1 MARSTSSSMPPTVS
15 DDPLRELR
23 ENLAATQA
31 AAERLAGEAARA
43 RAEDAEGRIPPS
55 GWATPE
61 EHAERRDELQALLG
75 LLEALRSLVPAELEA
90 QLREVTRQVLLL
102 VRAVVDWWL
111 ERVGP
116 GAAVEAAPAD
126 PGARLQEIP
135 ID

>member
-1 MARSTSSSMPPTVS
+1 MPPTVS

-23 ENLAATQA
+23 DNLAATQA
-31 AAERLAGEAARA
+31 AAERLAREAAHA
-43 RAEDAEGRIPPS
+43 RAEDDAGRVPPS
-55 GWATPE
+55 GWATPQ
-61 EHAERRDELQALLG
+61 EHAERSDEVQALLG

-102 VRAVVDWWL
+102 LRAVIDWWL

-116 GAAVEAAPAD
+116 GAAAATPPAAPG
-126 PGARLQEIP
+126 PRLQEIP

>member
-1 MARSTSSSMPPTVS
+1 MPPTVS

-23 ENLAATQA
+23 DNLAATQA
-31 AAERLAGEAARA
+31 AAERLAREAAHA
-43 RAEDAEGRIPPS
+43 RAQDAEGRIPPS

-61 EHAERRDELQALLG
+61 EHAERRDEVQALLG
-75 LLEALRSLVPAELEA
+75 LLEALRSLVPAELQA

-116 GAAVEAAPAD
+116 GATAASPPAT
-126 PGARLQEIP
+126 PAMRLQEIP

>member
-1 MARSTSSSMPPTVS
+1 MPPTVS

-31 AAERLAGEAARA
+31 AAERLVGEAARA
-43 RAEDAEGRIPPS
+43 RAQDAEGRIPPA

-61 EHAERRDELQALLG
+61 QHAERRDELQALLG
-75 LLEALRSLVPAELEA
+75 LLEALRALVPAELEA

-116 GAAVEAAPAD
+116 GAPAEAPAAD
-126 PGARLQEIP
+126 AAARVQEIP

>member
-1 MARSTSSSMPPTVS
+1 MPPNVS

-23 ENLAATQA
+23 DSLAATQA

-43 RAEDAEGRIPPS
+43 RAEHAEGRIPPS

-61 EHAERRDELQALLG
+61 QHAERSDELHALMG
-75 LLEALRSLVPAELEA
+75 LLDALRSLVPAELEA
-90 QLREVTRQVLLL
+90 QLREVMRQVLLL

-116 GAAVEAAPAD
+116 TGGADALPAD
-126 PGARLQEIP
+126 PGAHLQEIP

>member
-1 MARSTSSSMPPTVS
+1 MPPTVS

-23 ENLAATQA
+23 DSLAASQA

-43 RAEDAEGRIPPS
+43 RAEHAEGRIPPS

-61 EHAERRDELQALLG
+61 QHAERSEELHALMG

-111 ERVGP
+111 ERVDVP
-116 GAAVEAAPAD
+116 AAAGAAPVT
-126 PGARLQEIP
+126 RLQEIP

>member
-1 MARSTSSSMPPTVS
+1 MRPPVP
-15 DDPLRELR
+15 DDPLQELR
-23 ENLAATQA
+23 DSLSATRA

-43 RAEDAEGRIPPS
+43 RAEHAEGRVPPA

-61 EHAERRDELQALLG
+61 EHGERRDELQALLV
-75 LLEALRSLVPAELEA
+75 LLEALRSLVPADLEA

-111 ERVGP
+111 ERVEP
-116 GAAVEAAPAD
+116 DPAPAAAAAGTGPD
-126 PGARLQEIP
+126 PAGRLQEIP

>member
-1 MARSTSSSMPPTVS
+1 MPPTVS

-23 ENLAATQA
+23 DSLAASQA

-43 RAEDAEGRIPPS
+43 RAEHAEGRIPPS

-61 EHAERRDELQALLG
+61 QHAERSEELHALMG

-116 GAAVEAAPAD
+116 GAAAEAPAAD
-126 PGARLQEIP
+126 PAVRVQEIP

>member
-1 MARSTSSSMPPTVS
+1 MPPTVS

-23 ENLAATQA
+23 DNLAATQA

-43 RAEDAEGRIPPS
+43 RAEHDEGRVPPS

-61 EHAERRDELQALLG
+61 DHGRRSAELQALME

-111 ERVGP
+111 ERVEP
-116 GAAVEAAPAD
+116 SAAAATPAAAD
-126 PGARLQEIP
+126 PAARLQRIP
-135 ID
+135 VD